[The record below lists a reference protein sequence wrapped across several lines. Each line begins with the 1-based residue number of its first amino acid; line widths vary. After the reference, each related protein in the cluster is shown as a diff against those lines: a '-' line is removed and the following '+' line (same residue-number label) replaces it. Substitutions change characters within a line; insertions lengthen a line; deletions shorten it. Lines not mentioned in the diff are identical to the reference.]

1 MNVPTKKGGEGLGIS
16 KGTKLTNNPKNLTI
30 KIRLDEDTASKLDF
44 LANSSNTT
52 KSEVIRKGIEIQFE
66 QQKK

>member
-1 MNVPTKKGGEGLGIS
+1 MGVP
-16 KGTKLTNNPKNLTI
+16 KGTKLTDNPKNLTI
-30 KIRLDEDTASKLDF
+30 KIRLDENTASKLDF
-44 LANSSNTT
+44 LADSNNIS